1 MKKVVIFGVAEMARL
16 VHFYF
21 SREKSREIAAFTVDR
36 EYNTGQ
42 KFCDLDVVD
51 FENVL
56 SRFPPS
62 DYDLFIA
69 VGPSKMNTL
78 REKKFLEAKKLGYEF
93 ASYISPNAI
102 CESSIGQNSLLAD
115 FSVVNPFAVVG
126 ENNFIFE
133 FAFISNESVVGD
145 NCYISPRSTV
155 GTFSAVG
162 SNSFLG
168 TGSVI
173 NTRVVVGKY
182 SLIGA
187 QCYISA
193 NTDEN
198 SAYGQKQS
206 MWLGNISQKINVSA

>member
-1 MKKVVIFGVAEMARL
+1 MARL

-21 SREKSREIAAFTVDR
+21 SREQSREIAAFTVNR
-36 EYNTGQ
+36 AHNTGQ
-42 KFCDLDVVD
+42 KFCGLDVVD
-51 FENVL
+51 FEDVQ

-62 DYDLFIA
+62 DYDMFIA
-69 VGPSKMNTL
+69 VGPSNMNTL
-78 REKKFLEAKKLGYEF
+78 REQKFLEAKKLGYEL

-102 CESSIGQNSLLAD
+102 CDSSIGHNSLLAD
-115 FSVVNPFAVVG
+115 FAVVNPFAVVG

-133 FAFISNESVVGD
+133 FAFISNEAAVGD
-145 NCYISPRSTV
+145 NCYISPRATV
-155 GTFSAVG
+155 GTFSVVG

-168 TGSVI
+168 TASVI

-187 QCYISA
+187 KCYISA

-206 MWLGNISQKINVSA
+206 MYLGNVSQKINVSA